1 MAPGGQKFFFH
12 LIIDEGENK
21 GRERTEVAILPF
33 LESIAV
39 EFGRGLR
46 RRVGEGFHVAA
57 EFDGV
62 LLRG

>member
-1 MAPGGQKFFFH
+1 MR
-12 LIIDEGENK
+12 GEVK
-21 GRERTEVAILPF
+21 KERTEVAVLPF

-46 RRVGEGFHVAA
+46 RRVGEGSHVAA
-57 EFDGV
+57 ECLGV